1 MSLRWL
7 VLEPLPAGPAEIQQG
22 VRAGLELERW
32 GRGLEGPRSD
42 GGPGGEGVEVTSGE
56 RCVRGL
62 SEDFTPMGVIKEA
75 EVEAEVE
82 QSGGL
87 EEPAGPLGNK

>member
-22 VRAGLELERW
+22 VRAG
-32 GRGLEGPRSD
+32 PHSD